1 MLLLATGDVGRTSA
15 RYAATLIPPRLAE
28 AAGPTRCGSTSVER
42 TSLVPTRRPFFDA
55 HFHVIDSRFPL
66 YENDGFLPKE
76 GPGAAPNR
84 LSKRH

>member
-1 MLLLATGDVGRTSA
+1 
-15 RYAATLIPPRLAE
+15 
-28 AAGPTRCGSTSVER
+28 
-42 TSLVPTRRPFFDA
+42 VPTRRPFFDA

-66 YENDGFLPKE
+66 YENDGFLPEE